1 MLRRKGS
8 SESYDMKGKVLSFS
22 DYKKIKDLSY
32 NQLNIWLTS
41 FYEQA
46 YEDGKNE
53 YADASVIDSDEL
65 YSLMTSTGVSDS
77 TAEEVIRRVI
87 SNGPR
92 QTV

>member
-22 DYKKIKDLSY
+22 DYKKIKELSY

-53 YADASVIDSDEL
+53 YTDASVIDSDEL
-65 YSLMTSTGVSDS
+65 YSLMTSTGVSNS
-77 TAEEVIRRVI
+77 TADEVIRRI
-87 SNGPR
+87 MND
-92 QTV
+92 

>member
-22 DYKKIKDLSY
+22 DYKKIKELSY

-77 TAEEVIRRVI
+77 MADEVIRRI
-87 SNGPR
+87 MND
-92 QTV
+92 

>member
-8 SESYDMKGKVLSFS
+8 SESYGMKGKVLSFS
-22 DYKKIKDLSY
+22 DYKKIKELSY

-65 YSLMTSTGVSDS
+65 YSLMTSTGVSNS
-77 TAEEVIRRVI
+77 AAEEVIRRVT
-87 SNGPR
+87 SNGS
-92 QTV
+92 

>member
-1 MLRRKGS
+1 
-8 SESYDMKGKVLSFS
+8 MKGKVLSFS

-65 YSLMTSTGVSDS
+65 YSLLTSTGVSDS
-77 TAEEVIRRVI
+77 TAEEVIRRVT
-87 SNGPR
+87 SNGP
-92 QTV
+92 

>member
-1 MLRRKGS
+1 MLQQKGW

-77 TAEEVIRRVI
+77 TAEEVIRRVT
-87 SNGPR
+87 SNGP
-92 QTV
+92 